1 MKPLVDM
8 NLSLLRYTHSVPMTA
23 TTIDLLWTGRPRSI
37 AAVLLESDGHR
48 AILDPGPSSTLTT
61 LREQLRAPGLS
72 VQDLDAILLTHI
84 HLDHAGAAR
93 ALVRDNPRLALYLH
107 ERGP

>member
-48 AILDPGPSSTLTT
+48 AILDPG
-61 LREQLRAPGLS
+61 
-72 VQDLDAILLTHI
+72 
-84 HLDHAGAAR
+84 HAGVRSYTSVFSHHFCSAR
-93 ALVRDNPRLALYLH
+93 AVRTVSF
-107 ERGP
+107 